1 MIGPGI
7 DSEVILLRQS
17 FFLDHRDFYVYM
29 SVYNGCCVFFLT
41 TLVLTS
47 FVFIF
52 TFEIG
57 AINHEY
63 IKM

>member
-1 MIGPGI
+1 M
-7 DSEVILLRQS
+7 ILLRQS